1 MLDRIG
7 APRDRH
13 GVANGA
19 ALFQFQ
25 DLWLDFLA
33 CVQTRRAWQAIGC
46 RDNNPSLLQSRH
58 GADSNVAVRIGAVP
72 YTVQEHECGGIMA
85 PGRDRVHGMRTG
97 IAATTRM
104 ERLRGCSGASAAG
117 PKC

>member
-1 MLDRIG
+1 MPKG
-7 APRDRH
+7 

-19 ALFQFQ
+19 AFFQFQ

-33 CVQTRRAWQAIGC
+33 CVQTRRAWQAIGR

-85 PGRDRVHGMRTG
+85 PGRDRVHGMGRRMRAA
-97 IAATTRM
+97 IAATTPM